1 MLKPDGSCNPTKD
14 KAWFGILTWVQ
25 PLRQTK
31 PNKPRLVCSI
41 FHLFRY
47 IFSQVVKCEIWWLYT
62 KRNLADLCRREEV
75 ICASEYVQLHW
86 AVRDGSLMFAQTPQ
100 SSERG
105 AQQYGLGIQP
115 LHGWTC
121 WRYNQWVLGLQ
132 PVCATLIAVA
142 YQRSRQCGKC

>member
-47 IFSQVVKCEIWWLYT
+47 IFSQVVKCEIT
-62 KRNLADLCRREEV
+62 HLAERSLEIDPIGQGSIFIARADDLLRSHAVFDPPDEGSDNVVLSVRR
-75 ICASEYVQLHW
+75 
-86 AVRDGSLMFAQTPQ
+86 
-100 SSERG
+100 
-105 AQQYGLGIQP
+105 
-115 LHGWTC
+115 
-121 WRYNQWVLGLQ
+121 
-132 PVCATLIAVA
+132 
-142 YQRSRQCGKC
+142 